1 MAFTVNSN
9 YAGKAAGFYISAA
22 LKEATSLDHLTV
34 LQNIKYKENIQ
45 KVAGSSLVRNA
56 DCNFT
61 NHGTLAL
68 TESILEPKNLQI
80 NMQTCKDQ
88 LLQSWEAETMRAGAM
103 NNNAPQFED
112 YVISYF
118 TQHIADAVESS
129 VWSGTGSG
137 GGAVNGEF
145 NGFLT
150 ATVGAFAVNGNVVQ
164 TNNTGGA
171 GTAYT
176 AANII
181 SNLQTIAAAIPSTV
195 YGKEDLRIYM
205 NWKTYRLYV
214 SAISALGYVNMYSMN
229 NDYEATFEGIQL
241 AVVYG
246 MPDDKLVAAQKSNL
260 FFGTDLLSDTTQV
273 KMLDMSPLDGS
284 ENLRFVAKYSSGV
297 QVGMGAEVVQQD

>member
-1 MAFTVNSN
+1 MAFTVTSN

-22 LKEATSLDHLTV
+22 LKEATSLEHLTV
-34 LQNIKYKENIQ
+34 LQNIKYKENLQ
-45 KVAGSSLVRNA
+45 KVAGSNLVRNA

-61 NHGTLAL
+61 DHGTLAL
-68 TESILEPKNLQI
+68 TESVLEPKLLQI
-80 NMQTCKDQ
+80 NMQTCKDT
-88 LLQSWEAETMRAGAM
+88 LLSSWEADQMRAGAM
-103 NNNAPQFED
+103 NNNAPKFED

-129 VWSGTGSG
+129 IWSGAAAT
-137 GGAVNGEF
+137 NGQFE
-145 NGFLT
+145 GFLT
-150 ATVGAFAVNGNVVQ
+150 ATTGAFAVNGNVVQ
-164 TNNTGGA
+164 TNNAGGA

-181 SNLQTIAAAIPSTV
+181 ENLQTIAAAIPSTV

-229 NDYEATFEGIQL
+229 NDYEATFEGIRL
-241 AVVYG
+241 SVVYG
-246 MPDDKLVAAQKSNL
+246 MPDDKLVAAQVSNL
-260 FFGTDLLSDTTQV
+260 YFGTDLVSDTTQV

-284 ENLRFVAKYSSGV
+284 ENLRFVAKYSGGV
-297 QVGMGAEVVQQD
+297 QVGIGAEVVQQD

>member
-1 MAFTVNSN
+1 MAFTVTSN

-34 LQNIKYKENIQ
+34 LQNIKYKENLQ
-45 KVAGSSLVRNA
+45 KVAGSNLVRNA

-61 NHGTLAL
+61 DHGTLAL
-68 TESILEPKNLQI
+68 TESILTPKNLQI
-80 NMQTCKDQ
+80 NMQTCKDT
-88 LLQSWEAETMRAGAM
+88 LLSSWEAETMRAGAM
-103 NNNAPQFED
+103 NNNSPKFED

-129 VWSGTGSG
+129 VWSGAAAT
-137 GGAVNGEF
+137 NGEF
-145 NGFLT
+145 EGFLT
-150 ATVGAFAVNGNVVQ
+150 ATTGAFAVNGNVVQ
-164 TNNTGGA
+164 TDNTGGA

-229 NDYEATFEGIQL
+229 NDYEATFEGIKL
-241 AVVYG
+241 SVVYG
-246 MPDDKLVAAQKSNL
+246 MPDNKLVAAQVSNL
-260 FFGTDLLSDTTQV
+260 FFGTDLISDTTQV

-284 ENLRFVAKYSSGV
+284 ENLRFVAKYSGGV
-297 QVGMGAEVVQQD
+297 QVGIGAEVVQQD

>member
-1 MAFTVNSN
+1 MAFTVTSN

-34 LQNIKYKENIQ
+34 LQNIKYKENLQ
-45 KVAGSSLVRNA
+45 KVAGSNLVRNA

-61 NHGTLAL
+61 DHGTLAL

-80 NMQTCKDQ
+80 NMQTCKDT
-88 LLQSWEAETMRAGAM
+88 LLSSWEADTMRAGAM
-103 NNNAPQFED
+103 NNNAPKFED

-129 VWSGTGSG
+129 VWSGAAAT
-137 GGAVNGEF
+137 NGQFE
-145 NGFLT
+145 GFLT
-150 ATVGAFAVNGNVVQ
+150 ATTGAFAVNGNVVQ
-164 TNNTGGA
+164 STNVGGA

-176 AANII
+176 ASNII
-181 SNLQTIAAAIPSTV
+181 ENLQTIAAAIPSTV
-195 YGKEDLRIYM
+195 YGREDLRIYM

-229 NDYEATFEGIQL
+229 NDYEATFEGIRL
-241 AVVYG
+241 SVVYG
-246 MPDDKLVAAQKSNL
+246 MPDDQLVAAQTSNL
-260 FFGTDLLSDTTQV
+260 FFGTDLISDTTQV

-284 ENLRFVAKYSSGV
+284 ENLRFVAKYSGGV
-297 QVGMGAEVVQQD
+297 QVGIGAEVVQHD

>member
-1 MAFTVNSN
+1 MSFTVTSN

-34 LQNIKYKENIQ
+34 LQNIKYKENLQ

-80 NMQTCKDQ
+80 NMETCKDT
-88 LLQSWEAETMRAGAM
+88 LLSSWEADTMRAGAM
-103 NNNAPQFED
+103 NNNSPKFED

-129 VWSGTGSG
+129 VWSGAAAT
-137 GGAVNGEF
+137 NGEF
-145 NGFLT
+145 EGFLT
-150 ATVGAFAVNGNVVQ
+150 ATTGAFAVNGNVVQ
-164 TNNTGGA
+164 TNNAGGA
-171 GTAYT
+171 GVAYT

-181 SNLQTIAAAIPSTV
+181 ENLQTIAAAIPSTV
-195 YGKEDLRIYM
+195 YGREDLRIYM

-229 NDYEATFEGIQL
+229 NDYEATFEGIKL
-241 AVVYG
+241 SVVYG
-246 MPDDKLVAAQKSNL
+246 MPDDKLVAAQTSNL
-260 FFGTDLLSDTTQV
+260 FFGTDLVSDTTQV

-284 ENLRFVAKYSSGV
+284 ENLRFVAKYSGGV
-297 QVGMGAEVVQQD
+297 QVGIGAEVVQQD

>member
-1 MAFTVNSN
+1 MAFTVTSN

-34 LQNIKYKENIQ
+34 LQNIKYKENLQ
-45 KVAGSSLVRNA
+45 KVAGSNLVRNA

-61 NHGTLAL
+61 DHGTLAL
-68 TESILEPKNLQI
+68 TESILTPKMLQI
-80 NMQTCKDQ
+80 NMQTCKDT
-88 LLQSWEAETMRAGAM
+88 LLSSWEAETMRAGAM
-103 NNNAPQFED
+103 NNNSPKFED

-129 VWSGTGSG
+129 VWSGAAAT
-137 GGAVNGEF
+137 NGQFE
-145 NGFLT
+145 GFLT
-150 ATVGAFAVNGNVVQ
+150 GTTGAFAVNGNVVQ
-164 TNNTGGA
+164 TDNTGGA

-181 SNLQTIAAAIPSTV
+181 ENLQTIAAAIPSTV
-195 YGKEDLRIYM
+195 YGREDLRIYM

-229 NDYEATFEGIQL
+229 NDYEATFEGIKL
-241 AVVYG
+241 SVVYG
-246 MPDDKLVAAQKSNL
+246 MPDDKLVAAQVSNL
-260 FFGTDLLSDTTQV
+260 FFGTDLISDTTQV

-284 ENLRFVAKYSSGV
+284 ENLRFVAKYSGGV
-297 QVGMGAEVVQQD
+297 QVGIGAEVVQQD

>member
-34 LQNIKYKENIQ
+34 LQNIKYKENLQ
-45 KVAGSSLVRNA
+45 KVAGSNLVRNA

-61 NHGTLAL
+61 DHGTLAL
-68 TESILEPKNLQI
+68 TESILTPKNLQI
-80 NMQTCKDQ
+80 NMQTCKDT
-88 LLQSWEAETMRAGAM
+88 LLSSWEAETMRAGAM
-103 NNNAPQFED
+103 NNNSPKFED

-129 VWSGTGSG
+129 VWSGADAT
-137 GGAVNGEF
+137 NGQFE
-145 NGFLT
+145 GFLT
-150 ATVGAFAVNGNVVQ
+150 ATTGAFAVNGNVVQ
-164 TNNTGGA
+164 TNNAGGA

-181 SNLQTIAAAIPSTV
+181 ENLQTIAAAIPSTV
-195 YGKEDLRIYM
+195 YGREDLRIYM

-229 NDYEATFEGIQL
+229 NDYEATFEGIKL
-241 AVVYG
+241 SVVYG
-246 MPDDKLVAAQKSNL
+246 MPDDKLVAAQVSNL
-260 FFGTDLLSDTTQV
+260 FFGTDLISDTTQV

-284 ENLRFVAKYSSGV
+284 ENLRFVAKYSGGV
-297 QVGMGAEVVQQD
+297 QVGIGAEVVQQD

>member
-1 MAFTVNSN
+1 MSFTVTSN

-22 LKEATSLDHLTV
+22 LKEATSLEHLTV
-34 LQNIKYKENIQ
+34 LQNIKFKENLQ

-80 NMQTCKDQ
+80 NMETCKDT
-88 LLQSWEAETMRAGAM
+88 LLSSWEADTMRAGAM
-103 NNNAPQFED
+103 NNNSPKFED

-129 VWSGTGSG
+129 VWSGAAAT
-137 GGAVNGEF
+137 NGQFE
-145 NGFLT
+145 GFLT
-150 ATVGAFAVNGNVVQ
+150 ATTGAFAVNGNVVQ
-164 TNNTGGA
+164 TDNTGGA

-181 SNLQTIAAAIPSTV
+181 ANLQTIAAAIPSTV
-195 YGKEDLRIYM
+195 YGREDLRIYM

-229 NDYEATFEGIQL
+229 NDYEATFEGIKL
-241 AVVYG
+241 SVVYG
-246 MPDDKLVAAQKSNL
+246 MPDDKLVAAQTSNL
-260 FFGTDLLSDTTQV
+260 FFGTDLISDTTQV

-284 ENLRFVAKYSSGV
+284 ENLRFVAKYSGGV
-297 QVGMGAEVVQQD
+297 QVGIGAEVVQQD

>member
-1 MAFTVNSN
+1 MSFSVTSN

-34 LQNIKYKENIQ
+34 LQNIKYKENLQ
-45 KVAGSSLVRNA
+45 KMAGSSLVRNA

-68 TESILEPKNLQI
+68 TESILTPKMLQI
-80 NMQTCKDQ
+80 NMQTCKDT
-88 LLQSWEAETMRAGAM
+88 LLSSWEAETMRAGAM
-103 NNNAPQFED
+103 NNNSPKFED

-118 TQHIADAVESS
+118 TQHISDAVESS
-129 VWSGTGSG
+129 VWSGAAST
-137 GGAVNGEF
+137 NGQFE
-145 NGFLT
+145 GFLT
-150 ATVGAFAVNGNVVQ
+150 GTTGAFAVNGNVVQ
-164 TNNTGGA
+164 TDNTGGA

-195 YGKEDLRIYM
+195 YGREDLRIYM

-229 NDYEATFEGIQL
+229 NDYEATFEGIKL
-241 AVVYG
+241 SVVYG
-246 MPDDKLVAAQKSNL
+246 MPDDKLVAAQVSNL

-284 ENLRFVAKYSSGV
+284 ENLRFVAKYSGGV
-297 QVGMGAEVVQQD
+297 QVGIGAEVVQQD

>member
-1 MAFTVNSN
+1 MAFTVTSN

-34 LQNIKYKENIQ
+34 LQNIKFKENLQ

-80 NMQTCKDQ
+80 NMETCKDT
-88 LLQSWEAETMRAGAM
+88 LLSSWEADTMRAGAM
-103 NNNAPQFED
+103 NNNAPKFED

-129 VWSGTGSG
+129 VWSGAAAT
-137 GGAVNGEF
+137 NGQFE
-145 NGFLT
+145 GFLT
-150 ATVGAFAVNGNVVQ
+150 ATTGAFAVNGNVVQ
-164 TNNTGGA
+164 STNVGGA

-176 AANII
+176 ASNII
-181 SNLQTIAAAIPSTV
+181 ENLQTIAAAIPSTV
-195 YGKEDLRIYM
+195 YGREDLRIYM

-229 NDYEATFEGIQL
+229 NDYEATFEGIRL
-241 AVVYG
+241 SVVYG
-246 MPDDKLVAAQKSNL
+246 MPDDQLVAAQTSNL
-260 FFGTDLLSDTTQV
+260 FFGTDLISDTTQV

-284 ENLRFVAKYSSGV
+284 ENLRFVAKYSGGV
-297 QVGMGAEVVQQD
+297 QVGIGAEVVQHD

>member
-1 MAFTVNSN
+1 MSKPTVTSN

-34 LQNIKYKENIQ
+34 LQNIKFKTNLQ
-45 KVAGSSLVRNA
+45 KVAGADLVRNA

-61 NHGTLAL
+61 DHGTLAL
-68 TESILEPKNLQI
+68 TESILTPKNLQI

-88 LLQSWEAETMRAGAM
+88 LLESWEAETMRAGAM
-103 NNNAPQFED
+103 NNNAPGFED

-129 VWSGTGSG
+129 VWSG
-137 GGAVNGEF
+137 AAANNGEF
-145 NGFLT
+145 EGFLT
-150 ATVGAFAVNGNVVQ
+150 ATTGAFAVNGNVVQ
-164 TNNTGGA
+164 TNNDGGA

-176 AANII
+176 ASNII
-181 SNLQTIAAAIPSTV
+181 ANLQTIAAAIPSTV

-229 NDYEATFEGIQL
+229 NDYEATFEGIRL
-241 AVVYG
+241 SVVYG
-246 MPDDKLVAAQKSNL
+246 MPDDHLVAAQVSNL
-260 FFGTDLLSDTTQV
+260 YFGTDLLSDTTQV

-284 ENLRFVAKYSSGV
+284 ENLRFVAKYSGGV
-297 QVGMGAEVVQQD
+297 QVGIGSEVVQQD

>member
-34 LQNIKYKENIQ
+34 LQNIKYKENLQ
-45 KVAGSSLVRNA
+45 KVAGSNLVRNA

-61 NHGTLAL
+61 DHGTLAL
-68 TESILEPKNLQI
+68 TESILTPKMLQI
-80 NMQTCKDQ
+80 NMQTCKDT
-88 LLQSWEAETMRAGAM
+88 LLSSWEAETMRAGAM
-103 NNNAPQFED
+103 NNNSPKFED

-129 VWSGTGSG
+129 VWSGAAAT
-137 GGAVNGEF
+137 NGQFE
-145 NGFLT
+145 GFLT
-150 ATVGAFAVNGNVVQ
+150 AATGAFAVNGNVVQ

-205 NWKTYRLYV
+205 NWKTYRLYI

-229 NDYEATFEGIQL
+229 NDYEATFEGIKL
-241 AVVYG
+241 SVVYG
-246 MPDDKLVAAQKSNL
+246 MPDDKLVAAQVSNL

-284 ENLRFVAKYSSGV
+284 ENLRFVAKYSGGV
-297 QVGMGAEVVQQD
+297 QVGIGAEVVQQD

>member
-1 MAFTVNSN
+1 MAFTVTSN

-34 LQNIKYKENIQ
+34 LQNIKYKENLQ
-45 KVAGSSLVRNA
+45 KVAGSNLVRNA

-61 NHGTLAL
+61 DHGTLAL
-68 TESILEPKNLQI
+68 TESILTPKMLQI
-80 NMQTCKDQ
+80 NMQTCKDT
-88 LLQSWEAETMRAGAM
+88 LLSSWEAETMRAGAM
-103 NNNAPQFED
+103 NNNSPKFED

-129 VWSGTGSG
+129 VWSGAAAT
-137 GGAVNGEF
+137 NGEF
-145 NGFLT
+145 EGFLT
-150 ATVGAFAVNGNVVQ
+150 ATTGAFAVNGNVVQ
-164 TNNTGGA
+164 TDNTGGA

-229 NDYEATFEGIQL
+229 NDYEATFEGIKL
-241 AVVYG
+241 SVVYG
-246 MPDDKLVAAQKSNL
+246 MPDDKLVAAQVSNL
-260 FFGTDLLSDTTQV
+260 FFGTDLISDTTQV

-284 ENLRFVAKYSSGV
+284 ENLRFVAKYSGGV
-297 QVGMGAEVVQQD
+297 QVGIGAEVVQQD

>member
-1 MAFTVNSN
+1 MSKPTVNSN

-34 LQNIKYKENIQ
+34 LQNIKYKMNMQ
-45 KVAGSSLVRNA
+45 KLAGANYVRNA
-56 DCNFT
+56 GCDFT
-61 NHGTLAL
+61 DHGTLAL
-68 TESILEPKNLQI
+68 TESVLTPKNLQI

-88 LLQSWEAETMRAGAM
+88 LLSSWEAETMRAGAM

-118 TQHIADAVESS
+118 TQHISDAVETSI
-129 VWSGTGSG
+129 W
-137 GGAVNGEF
+137 GGADANNGEF
-145 NGFLT
+145 EGFLT
-150 ATVGAFAVNGNVVQ
+150 ATTGVFAVNGNVVQ
-164 TNNTGGA
+164 TNNAGGA

-176 AANII
+176 ATNII
-181 SNLQTIAAAIPSTV
+181 ENLQTIAAAIPSTV

-205 NWKTYRLYV
+205 NFKTYRLYI

-229 NDYEATFEGIQL
+229 SDYESTFEGIRL

-246 MPDDKLVAAQKSNL
+246 MPDDKLVAAQVSNL
-260 FFGTDLLSDTTQV
+260 YFGTDLLSDTTQV

-284 ENLRFVAKYSSGV
+284 ENLRFVAKFTGGV
-297 QVGMGAEVVQQD
+297 QVGIGSEVVQQD

>member
-1 MAFTVNSN
+1 MSFTVTSN

-34 LQNIKYKENIQ
+34 LQNIKYKENLQ

-80 NMQTCKDQ
+80 NMETCKDT
-88 LLQSWEAETMRAGAM
+88 LLSSWEADTMRAGAM
-103 NNNAPQFED
+103 NNNSPKFED

-129 VWSGTGSG
+129 VWSGAAAT
-137 GGAVNGEF
+137 NGQFE
-145 NGFLT
+145 GFLT
-150 ATVGAFAVNGNVVQ
+150 ASTGAFAVNGNVVQ
-164 TNNTGGA
+164 SDNVGGA
-171 GTAYT
+171 GTSYT

-181 SNLQTIAAAIPSTV
+181 ANLQTIAAAIPSTV
-195 YGKEDLRIYM
+195 YGREDLRIYM

-229 NDYEATFEGIQL
+229 NDYEATFEGIKL
-241 AVVYG
+241 SVVYG
-246 MPDDKLVAAQKSNL
+246 MPDDKLVAAQTSNL
-260 FFGTDLLSDTTQV
+260 FFGTDLVSDTTQV

-284 ENLRFVAKYSSGV
+284 ENLRFVAKYSGGV
-297 QVGMGAEVVQQD
+297 QVGIGAEVVQQD

>member
-1 MAFTVNSN
+1 MSFTVTSN

-34 LQNIKYKENIQ
+34 LQNIKYKENLQ

-80 NMQTCKDQ
+80 NMETCKDT
-88 LLQSWEAETMRAGAM
+88 LLSSWEADTMRAGAM
-103 NNNAPQFED
+103 NNNSPKFED

-129 VWSGTGSG
+129 VWSGAAAT
-137 GGAVNGEF
+137 NGQFE
-145 NGFLT
+145 GFLT
-150 ATVGAFAVNGNVVQ
+150 ATTGAFAVNGNVIQ
-164 TNNTGGA
+164 TDNDGGA

-176 AANII
+176 ASDII
-181 SNLQTIAAAIPSTV
+181 ANLQTIAAAIPSTV
-195 YGKEDLRIYM
+195 YGREDLRIYM

-229 NDYEATFEGIQL
+229 NDYEATFEGIKL
-241 AVVYG
+241 SVVYG
-246 MPDDKLVAAQKSNL
+246 MPDDKLVAAQTSNL
-260 FFGTDLLSDTTQV
+260 FFGTDLVSDTTQV

-284 ENLRFVAKYSSGV
+284 ENLRFVAKYSGGV
-297 QVGMGAEVVQQD
+297 QVGIGAEVVQQD

>member
-1 MAFTVNSN
+1 MAFTVTSN

-22 LKEATSLDHLTV
+22 LKEATSLEHLTV
-34 LQNIKYKENIQ
+34 LQNIKYKENLQ

-61 NHGTLAL
+61 NHGNLAL
-68 TESILEPKNLQI
+68 TESILTPKNLQI
-80 NMQTCKDQ
+80 NMQTCKDT
-88 LLQSWEAETMRAGAM
+88 LLSSWEAETMKAGAM
-103 NNNAPQFED
+103 NNNSPKFED

-118 TQHIADAVESS
+118 TQHISDAVESS
-129 VWSGTGSG
+129 VWSGAA
-137 GGAVNGEF
+137 AVNGQFE
-145 NGFLT
+145 GFLT
-150 ATVGAFAVNGNVVQ
+150 GTTGAFAVNGNVVQ
-164 TNNTGGA
+164 TTNTGGA

-181 SNLQTIAAAIPSTV
+181 SNLQTISAAIPSTV

-229 NDYEATFEGIQL
+229 NDYEATFEGIEL

-246 MPDDKLVAAQKSNL
+246 MPDNKLVAAQKSNL

-284 ENLRFVAKYSSGV
+284 ENLRFVAKYSGGV
-297 QVGMGAEVVQQD
+297 QVGMGAEVVQHD

>member
-1 MAFTVNSN
+1 MSFTVTSN

-34 LQNIKYKENIQ
+34 LQNIKYKENLQ

-80 NMQTCKDQ
+80 NMETCKDT
-88 LLQSWEAETMRAGAM
+88 LLSSWEADTMRAGAM
-103 NNNAPQFED
+103 NNNSPKFED

-129 VWSGTGSG
+129 VWSGAAAT
-137 GGAVNGEF
+137 NGEF
-145 NGFLT
+145 EGFLT
-150 ATVGAFAVNGNVVQ
+150 ATTGAFAVNGNVIQ
-164 TNNTGGA
+164 TDNDGGA
-171 GTAYT
+171 GTSYT

-181 SNLQTIAAAIPSTV
+181 ANLQTIAAAIPSTV

-229 NDYEATFEGIQL
+229 NDYEATFEGIKL
-241 AVVYG
+241 SVVYG
-246 MPDDKLVAAQKSNL
+246 MPDDKLVAAQTSNL
-260 FFGTDLLSDTTQV
+260 FFGTDLVSDTTQV

-284 ENLRFVAKYSSGV
+284 ENLRFVAKYSGGV
-297 QVGMGAEVVQQD
+297 QVGIGAEVVQQD

>member
-1 MAFTVNSN
+1 MAFTVTSN

-34 LQNIKYKENIQ
+34 LQNIKYKENLQ
-45 KVAGSSLVRNA
+45 KVAGSNLVRNA

-61 NHGTLAL
+61 DHGTLAL
-68 TESILEPKNLQI
+68 TESILTPKNLQI
-80 NMQTCKDQ
+80 NMQTCKDT
-88 LLQSWEAETMRAGAM
+88 LLSSWEAETMRAGAM
-103 NNNAPQFED
+103 NNNAPKFED

-118 TQHIADAVESS
+118 TQHISDAVESS
-129 VWSGTGSG
+129 VWSGAAAT
-137 GGAVNGEF
+137 NGQFE
-145 NGFLT
+145 GFLT
-150 ATVGAFAVNGNVVQ
+150 GTTGAFAVNGNVVQ

-229 NDYEATFEGIQL
+229 NDYEATFEGIKL
-241 AVVYG
+241 SVVYG
-246 MPDDKLVAAQKSNL
+246 MPDNKLVAAQVSNL
-260 FFGTDLLSDTTQV
+260 FFGTDLVSDTTQV

-284 ENLRFVAKYSSGV
+284 ENIRFVAKFSGGV
-297 QVGMGAEVVQQD
+297 QVGIGAEVVQQD

>member
-1 MAFTVNSN
+1 MAFTVTSN

-34 LQNIKYKENIQ
+34 LQNIKYKENLQ
-45 KVAGSSLVRNA
+45 KVAGSNLVRNA

-61 NHGTLAL
+61 DHGTLAL
-68 TESILEPKNLQI
+68 TESILTPKMLQI
-80 NMQTCKDQ
+80 NMQTCKDT
-88 LLQSWEAETMRAGAM
+88 LLSSWEAETMRAGAM
-103 NNNAPQFED
+103 NNNSPKFED

-129 VWSGTGSG
+129 VWSGAAAT
-137 GGAVNGEF
+137 NGEF
-145 NGFLT
+145 EGFLT
-150 ATVGAFAVNGNVVQ
+150 ATTGAFAVNGNVVQ
-164 TNNTGGA
+164 SDNDGGA

-181 SNLQTIAAAIPSTV
+181 ANLQKIAAAIPSTV

-229 NDYEATFEGIQL
+229 NDYEATFEGIKL
-241 AVVYG
+241 SVVYG
-246 MPDDKLVAAQKSNL
+246 MPDDKLVAAQVSNL
-260 FFGTDLLSDTTQV
+260 FFGTDLISDTTQV

-284 ENLRFVAKYSSGV
+284 ENLRFVAKYSGGV
-297 QVGMGAEVVQQD
+297 QVGIGAEVVQQD

>member
-1 MAFTVNSN
+1 MAFTVTSN

-34 LQNIKYKENIQ
+34 LQNIKFKENLQ

-61 NHGTLAL
+61 DHGTLAL
-68 TESILEPKNLQI
+68 TESILTPKMLQI

-129 VWSGTGSG
+129 VWSGAAAT
-137 GGAVNGEF
+137 NGQFE
-145 NGFLT
+145 GFLT
-150 ATVGAFAVNGNVVQ
+150 ATTGAFAVNGNVVQ
-164 TNNTGGA
+164 TDNTGGA

-229 NDYEATFEGIQL
+229 NDYEATFEGIKL
-241 AVVYG
+241 SVVYG
-246 MPDDKLVAAQKSNL
+246 MPDDKLVAAQTSNL
-260 FFGTDLLSDTTQV
+260 FFGTDLISDTTQV

-284 ENLRFVAKYSSGV
+284 ENLRFVAKYSGGV
-297 QVGMGAEVVQQD
+297 QVGIGAEVVQHD

>member
-1 MAFTVNSN
+1 MAFTVTSN

-22 LKEATSLDHLTV
+22 LKEATSLEHLTV
-34 LQNIKYKENIQ
+34 LQNIKFKENLQ
-45 KVAGSSLVRNA
+45 KVAGSAFVRNA

-68 TESILEPKNLQI
+68 TESILTPKNLQI
-80 NMQTCKDQ
+80 NMETCKDT
-88 LLQSWEAETMRAGAM
+88 LLSSWEAETMRAGAM
-103 NNNAPQFED
+103 NNNAPKFED

-118 TQHIADAVESS
+118 TQHISDAVEGS
-129 VWSGTGSG
+129 VWSGAAAT
-137 GGAVNGEF
+137 NGQFE
-145 NGFLT
+145 GFLT
-150 ATVGAFAVNGNVVQ
+150 AATGAFAVNGNVVQ

-195 YGKEDLRIYM
+195 YGKEDLVIYM

-229 NDYEATFEGIQL
+229 NDYEATFEGIKL

-246 MPDDKLVAAQKSNL
+246 MPDNKLVAAQKSNL

-284 ENLRFVAKYSSGV
+284 ENLRFVAKYSGGV
-297 QVGMGAEVVQQD
+297 QVGIGAEVVQQD

>member
-1 MAFTVNSN
+1 MAFTVTSN

-34 LQNIKYKENIQ
+34 LQNIKFKENLQ

-80 NMQTCKDQ
+80 NMETCKDA
-88 LLQSWEAETMRAGAM
+88 LLSSWEADTMRAGAM
-103 NNNAPQFED
+103 NNNSPKFED

-129 VWSGTGSG
+129 VWSGAAAT
-137 GGAVNGEF
+137 NGQFE
-145 NGFLT
+145 GFLT
-150 ATVGAFAVNGNVVQ
+150 AATGAFAVNGNTVPT
-164 TNNTGGA
+164 TNVGGA
-171 GTAYT
+171 GVAYT

-181 SNLQTIAAAIPSTV
+181 ENLQTIAAAIPSTV
-195 YGKEDLRIYM
+195 YGREDLRIYM

-229 NDYEATFEGIQL
+229 NDYEATFEGIKL
-241 AVVYG
+241 SVVYG
-246 MPDDKLVAAQKSNL
+246 MPDDQLVAAQTSNL
-260 FFGTDLLSDTTQV
+260 FFGTDLVSDTTQV

-284 ENLRFVAKYSSGV
+284 ENLRFVAKYSGGV
-297 QVGMGAEVVQQD
+297 QVGIGAEVVWQD